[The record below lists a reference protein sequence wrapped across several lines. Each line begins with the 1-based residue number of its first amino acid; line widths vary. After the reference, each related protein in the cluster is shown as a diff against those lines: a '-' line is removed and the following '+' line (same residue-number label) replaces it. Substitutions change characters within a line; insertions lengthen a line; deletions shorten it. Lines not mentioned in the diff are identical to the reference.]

1 MATLELSGE
10 EQEAGGLMPFMEL
23 VRTEK
28 TEFTRGTIP
37 QTFRVT
43 AFLDAAAAAEIRR
56 EQLAQEA
63 RAEAELAEKP
73 HLIPD
78 FRARRIQAVAAVEGA
93 ADLTTTPE
101 ATAAL
106 AWYLSAGAIP
116 TVKKG

>member
-10 EQEAGGLMPFMEL
+10 EQEAGGLVVLPAL
-23 VRTEK
+23 VRMEK

-63 RAEAELAEKP
+63 RAEAELAENR
-73 HLIPD
+73 LIPA
-78 FRARRIQAVAAVEGA
+78 FRVRLIQAVAAVE
-93 ADLTTTPE
+93 
-101 ATAAL
+101 ATMARQ
-106 AWYLSAGAIP
+106 P
-116 TVKKG
+116 